1 MDENRKPNRLIH
13 QKSPYLLQHAYN
25 PVDWFPWGEDAF
37 SKARAEDK
45 PIFLSIGYSTCH
57 WCHVMERE
65 SFEDDEIARILN
77 RDFVSIKVDREER
90 PDIDSVYMSVC
101 QALTGHGGWPMT
113 IVMTPGGKPFFAGTY
128 FPKHGR
134 MGLPGLTA
142 ILERISETW
151 KKDRRALLDAADD
164 IVAVIQGRSTPAASA
179 TRTPA
184 ASVSTT
190 HAGKRA
196 DADADAGVDA
206 NVDADV
212 DADVNVG
219 ADTGIGASDKINVGI
234 GVDAEVYAEPDE
246 FIHAAFEQYK
256 DSFDDKYG
264 GFGHAPKFPSPHIF
278 LFLLRY
284 WKLTGD
290 DTALKMVEKS
300 LDCMRRG
307 GIFDHIGFGFC
318 RYSTDRT
325 WLVPHF
331 EKMLYDNALLAIA
344 YLETFKATGN
354 NKYADTAEE
363 IFTYV
368 LRDMTSPEGGFYSAE
383 DADSE
388 DETGR
393 KEEGRFYTWTPDEVR
408 AALGD
413 SKNNEA
419 KWVMGMLDITDEGNF
434 EGRNIPN
441 MIKQSFENSAFG
453 SAGINDGADTNNN
466 AGKNDITC
474 TNNNSGFPGAD
485 KELWE
490 ACRQK
495 LFEYR
500 ERRPH
505 PFKDDKILTS
515 WNGLMIAAMAIG
527 GRFTGNSRYAAAA
540 EKAADFI
547 LQNLVDENGRL
558 LAVYREGTARVKAYA
573 EDYAFLVWGLL
584 ELYETTYKAKYLKEA
599 VRLNSQMLELFWDG
613 ENDGLYLYG
622 SDSEQLITR
631 PREGCDGAIPSAN
644 SQAANNML
652 KLARLTGSY
661 ELEEKAVRIIAAF
674 SGSIPDYPAGFS
686 HMLGAAIMLKARG
699 KEVIITG
706 DCDSDAGNLLNV
718 LREGYKPFTVSIH
731 IDNEQTRADLL
742 EIASFTANYPAA
754 DGKAAAY
761 VCRGFTCEKP
771 VTDPEKFRELLRS

>member
-1 MDENRKPNRLIH
+1 
-13 QKSPYLLQHAYN
+13 
-25 PVDWFPWGEDAF
+25 
-37 SKARAEDK
+37 
-45 PIFLSIGYSTCH
+45 
-57 WCHVMERE
+57 MERE

-101 QALTGHGGWPMT
+101 QALTGHGGWPLT

-164 IVAVIQGRSTPAASA
+164 IVAAISGRSTPAASA
-179 TRTPA
+179 AHTPA

-190 HAGKRA
+190 QAGKRA

-206 NVDADV
+206 DA
-212 DADVNVG
+212 G
-219 ADTGIGASDKINVGI
+219 AGVDTGIGAGSKISVGR
-234 GVDAEVYAEPDE
+234 GVDAEVYAELDE
-246 FIHAAFEQYK
+246 FIHTAFGQYK
-256 DSFDDKYG
+256 DSFDNKYG

-278 LFLLRY
+278 LFLMRY

-290 DTALKMVEKS
+290 AAALKMVEKS

-344 YLETFKATGN
+344 CLETYQATGN
-354 NKYADTAEE
+354 SKYANTAEE

-388 DETGR
+388 DENGR
-393 KEEGRFYTWTPDEVR
+393 KEEGRFYTWTPDEVM
-408 AALGD
+408 AALDD

-419 KWVMGMLDITDEGNF
+419 KWVMDMLDITDEGNF
-434 EGRNIPN
+434 EGRSIPN
-441 MIKQSFENSAFG
+441 MIRQNFKNSAFG
-453 SAGINDGADTNNN
+453 SAGTN
-466 AGKNDITC
+466 ASTGKNDITGTINNTG
-474 TNNNSGFPGAD
+474 TNDSTEISGAD
-485 KELWE
+485 EELWE
-490 ACRQK
+490 ACRRK

-527 GRFTGNSRYAAAA
+527 SRSLGNSRYAAAA
-540 EKAADFI
+540 KKAADFI
-547 LQNLVDENGRL
+547 LKNLVDENGRL
-558 LAVYREGTARVKAYA
+558 LAVYREGTARVKAYS

-599 VRLNSQMLELFWDG
+599 VRLNSQMLEFFWDG

-631 PREGCDGAIPSAN
+631 PKEGYDGAIPSAN
-644 SQAANNML
+644 SQAAGNMIR
-652 KLARLTGSY
+652 LARLTGLY

-674 SGSIPDYPAGFS
+674 SGSISDHPAGFS
-686 HMLGAAIMLKARG
+686 QMLGAAIMLKARG

-706 DCDSDAGNLLNV
+706 GDDTGAGKLLNV
-718 LREGYKPFTVSIH
+718 LRESYRPFTVSIH
-731 IDNEQTRADLL
+731 INNRQAQADLL
-742 EIASFTANYPAA
+742 ELAPFTANYPSVS
-754 DGKAAAY
+754 GKATAY
-761 VCRGFTCEKP
+761 VCRGFACDKP
-771 VTDPEKFRELLRS
+771 VTDPEKFRELLHS